1 MKEQDL
7 FDWLKAGHYSDL
19 EKSSNEYDGF
29 DCTSN
34 HFKMFI
40 ELKSRLT
47 HYDTLLL
54 ERKKFDFLVVTAEV
68 LGYQPWYI
76 NSTPLGVWAFPL
88 NSVVKDLEW
97 VDKAAKIIEDI
108 VREAE
113 VGAFYTGKV
122 TRIEKFGAFVEL

>member
-7 FDWLKAGHYSDL
+7 FDWLKAGHYFDL

-29 DCTSN
+29 DCISN
-34 HFKMFI
+34 HYKMFI

-97 VDKAAKIIEDI
+97 VDKWLPATTEFQNKSKM
-108 VREAE
+108 
-113 VGAFYTGKV
+113 TKSV
-122 TRIEKFGAFVEL
+122 TFLPLELGIRLT

>member
-1 MKEQDL
+1 VKEQEL

-29 DCTSN
+29 DCISN
-34 HFKMFI
+34 RFEMFI

-54 ERKKFDFLVVTAEV
+54 ERKKFDFLVVTAKV

-97 VDKAAKIIEDI
+97 VDKWLPTTTEFQNKSK
-108 VREAE
+108 
-113 VGAFYTGKV
+113 TTKLV
-122 TRIEKFGAFVEL
+122 TFLPLELGIKLT

>member
-1 MKEQDL
+1 MKEQEL

-29 DCTSN
+29 DCISN
-34 HFKMFI
+34 RFEMFI

-54 ERKKFDFLVVTAEV
+54 ERKKFDFLVVTAKV

-97 VDKAAKIIEDI
+97 VDKWLPTTTEFQNKSK
-108 VREAE
+108 
-113 VGAFYTGKV
+113 TTKLV
-122 TRIEKFGAFVEL
+122 TFLPLELGIKLT

>member
-1 MKEQDL
+1 MKEQEL

-54 ERKKFDFLVVTAEV
+54 ERKKFDFLVTTAKV
-68 LGYQPWYI
+68 LNYEPWYI
-76 NSTPLGVWAFPL
+76 NSTPIGVWAFPL

-97 VDKAAKIIEDI
+97 VEKWLPTTTEFQDKSKTTKLVTFLPIELG
-108 VREAE
+108 VKL
-113 VGAFYTGKV
+113 T
-122 TRIEKFGAFVEL
+122 

>member
-1 MKEQDL
+1 MKEQEL

-29 DCTSN
+29 DCTSD
-34 HFKMFI
+34 HYKMFI

-97 VDKAAKIIEDI
+97 VDKWLPTTTEFQNKSK
-108 VREAE
+108 
-113 VGAFYTGKV
+113 TSKLV
-122 TRIEKFGAFVEL
+122 TFLPLELGIKLT

>member
-1 MKEQDL
+1 MKEQEL

-34 HFKMFI
+34 HYKMFI

-97 VDKAAKIIEDI
+97 VDKWLPTTTEFQNKSK
-108 VREAE
+108 
-113 VGAFYTGKV
+113 TSKLV
-122 TRIEKFGAFVEL
+122 TFLPLELGIKLT

>member
-1 MKEQDL
+1 MKEQEL

-29 DCTSN
+29 DCTSSR
-34 HFKMFI
+34 FQMFI

-97 VDKAAKIIEDI
+97 VDKWLPTTTEFQNKSK
-108 VREAE
+108 
-113 VGAFYTGKV
+113 TSKLV
-122 TRIEKFGAFVEL
+122 TFLPLELGIRLT

>member
-1 MKEQDL
+1 VKEQEL

-29 DCTSN
+29 DCTSD
-34 HFKMFI
+34 HYKMFI

-76 NSTPLGVWAFPL
+76 NSTPLGVWAFAL

-97 VDKAAKIIEDI
+97 VDKWLPATTEFQNKSK
-108 VREAE
+108 
-113 VGAFYTGKV
+113 TTKLV
-122 TRIEKFGAFVEL
+122 TFLPLELGIRLT

>member
-1 MKEQDL
+1 VKEQEL
-7 FDWLKAGHYSDL
+7 FDWLKTGHYSDL

-34 HFKMFI
+34 HFEMFI

-54 ERKKFDFLVVTAEV
+54 ERKKFDFLVVTAKV

-97 VDKAAKIIEDI
+97 VDKWLPTTTEFQNKSK
-108 VREAE
+108 
-113 VGAFYTGKV
+113 TTKLV
-122 TRIEKFGAFVEL
+122 TFLPLELGIKLT

>member
-1 MKEQDL
+1 VKEQEL

-34 HFKMFI
+34 RFEMFI

-54 ERKKFDFLVVTAEV
+54 ERKKFDFLVVTAKV

-97 VDKAAKIIEDI
+97 VDKWLPTTTEFQNKSK
-108 VREAE
+108 
-113 VGAFYTGKV
+113 TTKLV
-122 TRIEKFGAFVEL
+122 TFLPLELGIKLT

>member
-1 MKEQDL
+1 MKEQEL

-29 DCTSN
+29 DCTSSR
-34 HFKMFI
+34 FQMFI

-97 VDKAAKIIEDI
+97 VDKWLPTTNEFQNKSKTSKLVTFLPLELG
-108 VREAE
+108 VRL
-113 VGAFYTGKV
+113 T
-122 TRIEKFGAFVEL
+122 

>member
-1 MKEQDL
+1 MKEQEL

-29 DCTSN
+29 DCTSSR
-34 HFKMFI
+34 FKMFI

-68 LGYQPWYI
+68 LDYQPWYI

-97 VDKAAKIIEDI
+97 VDKWLPTTTEFQDKSK
-108 VREAE
+108 
-113 VGAFYTGKV
+113 TTKSV
-122 TRIEKFGAFVEL
+122 TFLPVELGIKLT

>member
-1 MKEQDL
+1 MKEQEL

-29 DCTSN
+29 DCTSSR
-34 HFKMFI
+34 FQMFI

-97 VDKAAKIIEDI
+97 VDKWLPTTTEFQDKSK
-108 VREAE
+108 
-113 VGAFYTGKV
+113 TTKSV
-122 TRIEKFGAFVEL
+122 TFLPVELGIKLT

>member
-1 MKEQDL
+1 MKEQEL

-29 DCTSN
+29 DCTSSR
-34 HFKMFI
+34 FQMFI

-97 VDKAAKIIEDI
+97 VDKWLPTTTEFQNKSKTSKLVTFLPLELC
-108 VREAE
+108 VRL
-113 VGAFYTGKV
+113 T
-122 TRIEKFGAFVEL
+122 

>member
-1 MKEQDL
+1 MKEQEL

-29 DCTSN
+29 DCTSSR
-34 HFKMFI
+34 FQMFI

-97 VDKAAKIIEDI
+97 VDKWLPTTTEFQNKSK
-108 VREAE
+108 
-113 VGAFYTGKV
+113 TSKLV
-122 TRIEKFGAFVEL
+122 TFLPLELGVKLT

>member
-1 MKEQDL
+1 MKEQEL

-34 HFKMFI
+34 HYKMFI

-54 ERKKFDFLVVTAEV
+54 EKKKFDFLVVTAEV

-97 VDKAAKIIEDI
+97 VDKWLPTTTEFQNKSK
-108 VREAE
+108 
-113 VGAFYTGKV
+113 TSKLV
-122 TRIEKFGAFVEL
+122 TFLPLELGIKLT

>member
-29 DCTSN
+29 DCISN
-34 HFKMFI
+34 HFQMFI

-97 VDKAAKIIEDI
+97 VDKWLPTTTEFQNKSK
-108 VREAE
+108 
-113 VGAFYTGKV
+113 TTKLV
-122 TRIEKFGAFVEL
+122 TFLPLELGIRLT

>member
-1 MKEQDL
+1 MKEQEL
-7 FDWLKAGHYSDL
+7 FDWLKTGHYSDL

-34 HFKMFI
+34 HFEMFI

-54 ERKKFDFLVVTAEV
+54 ERKKFDFLVVTAKV

-97 VDKAAKIIEDI
+97 VDKWLPTTTEFQNKSK
-108 VREAE
+108 
-113 VGAFYTGKV
+113 TTKLV
-122 TRIEKFGAFVEL
+122 TFLPLELGIKLT

>member
-1 MKEQDL
+1 MKEQEL

-29 DCTSN
+29 DCTSSR
-34 HFKMFI
+34 FQMFI

-97 VDKAAKIIEDI
+97 VDKWLPTTTEFQNKSKTSKLVTFLPLELG
-108 VREAE
+108 VRL
-113 VGAFYTGKV
+113 T
-122 TRIEKFGAFVEL
+122 

>member
-1 MKEQDL
+1 VKEQEL

-34 HFKMFI
+34 HYKMFI

-97 VDKAAKIIEDI
+97 VDKWLPTTTEFQNKSK
-108 VREAE
+108 
-113 VGAFYTGKV
+113 TSKLV
-122 TRIEKFGAFVEL
+122 TFLPLELGIKLT

>member
-1 MKEQDL
+1 MKEQEL

-34 HFKMFI
+34 HFQMFI

-97 VDKAAKIIEDI
+97 VDKWLPTTTEFQNKSK
-108 VREAE
+108 
-113 VGAFYTGKV
+113 TNKLV
-122 TRIEKFGAFVEL
+122 TFLPLELGIKLT

>member
-1 MKEQDL
+1 VKEQEL
-7 FDWLKAGHYSDL
+7 FDWLKVGHYSDL

-29 DCTSN
+29 DCVSN
-34 HFKMFI
+34 EFQMFI

-54 ERKKFDFLVVTAEV
+54 ERKKFDFLVVTAET

-97 VDKAAKIIEDI
+97 VDKWLPATTEFQNKSK
-108 VREAE
+108 
-113 VGAFYTGKV
+113 TTKLV
-122 TRIEKFGAFVEL
+122 TFLPLESGIKLT

>member
-1 MKEQDL
+1 VKEQDL

-34 HFKMFI
+34 HYKMFI

-97 VDKAAKIIEDI
+97 VDKWLPTTTEFQNKSK
-108 VREAE
+108 
-113 VGAFYTGKV
+113 TSKLV
-122 TRIEKFGAFVEL
+122 TFLPLELGIKLT